1 MIVAL
6 CLAGCTPK
14 PTLDALEQNFLE
26 AIVSVINLEQVYLLQ
41 IVTREAPLKGIRW
54 PTVCISLAP
63 PGPLSFHMHYCPAY
77 TVLI

>member
-26 AIVSVINLEQVYLLQ
+26 AIVSVINLEQVYMYLLQ
-41 IVTREAPLKGIRW
+41 IVTREAPLKRIR
-54 PTVCISLAP
+54 
-63 PGPLSFHMHYCPAY
+63 
-77 TVLI
+77 